1 MSFLILASIV
11 TWMMAYPAKVSDWIK
26 SVMIVIILWYGLVV
40 YYTPS
45 KMMGWPYTG
54 EPPKI
59 GVILS
64 WKVVDPARDPK
75 NAGIYIWMVP
85 KREEKEYSGVF
96 KSLIPMRIFSPK
108 SFNIPRA
115 YKFPYS
121 LDGALNLIREGKKLK
136 EGDIL
141 TFRKGKKDEEPQYEL
156 IEFEE
161 VFTKENGQEGR

>member
-1 MSFLILASIV
+1 MLASIV
-11 TWMMAYPAKVSDWIK
+11 AWIMVYPSKVSDWIK
-26 SVMIVIILWYGLVV
+26 SVMIMVILWYGLVV

-54 EPPKI
+54 EPPEV

-64 WKVVDPARDPK
+64 WKIIDPSRDPK

-85 KREEKEYSGVF
+85 KREGREYPGIL
-96 KSLIPMRIFSPK
+96 KSLIPMRIFSPE

-121 LDGALNLIREGKKLK
+121 LGGALNLTQEGKNLK
-136 EGDIL
+136 EGDVL
-141 TFRKGKKDEEPQYEL
+141 TFRKGKEDREPQYEL
-156 IEFEE
+156 LKFEE
-161 VFTKENGQEGR
+161 VFDKEDEQERR